1 MRLTEL
7 ILPETVVTGLASAS
21 RDELLAE
28 IVHDLGGKG
37 LIADPAATIRDLLAR
52 ETVMSTG
59 VGHGVA
65 IPHAY
70 TEGVSRLIAG
80 LYRTREPIAFGAPDE
95 ADVDLFFVV
104 LGPKESRRDHIR
116 VLARISRLIG
126 HADFREDLRR
136 AENADA
142 VTAVLRRFGER

>member
-7 ILPETVVTGLASAS
+7 IQPEAVVTGLGSTS
-21 RDELLAE
+21 RDELLAA
-28 IVHDLGGKG
+28 IVGDLDAKG
-37 LIADPAATIRDLLAR
+37 FVADREAIARDLLAR

-59 VGHGVA
+59 VGNGVA

-70 TEGVSRLIAG
+70 TNGVKRLIAG
-80 LYRTREPIAFGAPDE
+80 LYRTREPIPFGAPDD
-95 ADVDLFFVV
+95 AGVDLFFIV

-116 VLARISRLIG
+116 VLARVSRLIG
-126 HADFREDLRR
+126 HVDFREDLRR
-136 AENADA
+136 AEDAQA

>member
-7 ILPETVVTGLASAS
+7 IQPEAVVTGLDSTS
-21 RDELLAE
+21 RDELLAA
-28 IVHDLGGKG
+28 IVGDLDAKG
-37 LIADPAATIRDLLAR
+37 FIADREATARDLLAR

-59 VGHGVA
+59 VGNGVA

-70 TEGVSRLIAG
+70 TNGVKRLIAG
-80 LYRTREPIAFGAPDE
+80 LYRTREPIPFGAPDD
-95 ADVDLFFVV
+95 AGVDLFFIV

-116 VLARISRLIG
+116 VLARVSRLIG
-126 HADFREDLRR
+126 HVDFREDLRR
-136 AENADA
+136 AEDAQA

>member
-7 ILPETVVTGLASAS
+7 ILPETVVTGLAPTS
-21 RDELLAE
+21 RDELLVS
-28 IVHDLGGKG
+28 IVDDLVAKG
-37 LIADPAATIRDLLAR
+37 LIADGESTARDLVAR
-52 ETVMSTG
+52 EDVMSTG
-59 VGHGVA
+59 VGNGVA

-70 TEGVSRLIAG
+70 TDGVERLIAG
-80 LYRTREPIAFGAPDE
+80 LYRTREPISFGAPDE
-95 ADVDLFFVV
+95 AGVDLFFIV

-116 VLARISRLIG
+116 VLARISRLIS

>member
-7 ILPETVVTGLASAS
+7 IQPEAVVTGLDSTS
-21 RDELLAE
+21 RDELLAA
-28 IVHDLGGKG
+28 IVGDLDAKG
-37 LIADPAATIRDLLAR
+37 LIADREATARDLLAR

-59 VGHGVA
+59 VGNGVA

-70 TEGVSRLIAG
+70 TNGVKRLIAG
-80 LYRTREPIAFGAPDE
+80 LYRTRQPIPFGAPDD
-95 ADVDLFFVV
+95 AGVDLFFIV

-116 VLARISRLIG
+116 VLARVSRLIG
-126 HADFREDLRR
+126 HVDFREDLRR
-136 AENADA
+136 AEDAQA

>member
-7 ILPETVVTGLASAS
+7 ILPETVVTGVASTS
-21 RDELLAE
+21 RDELLAA
-28 IVHDLGGKG
+28 IVDDLVAKG
-37 LIADPAATIRDLLAR
+37 FIDNREATARDLVAR
-52 ETVMSTG
+52 EVVMSTG

-70 TEGVSRLIAG
+70 TDGVKRLIAG
-80 LYRTREPIAFGAPDE
+80 VYRTREPIPFAAPDE
-95 ADVDLFFVV
+95 AGVDLFFVV

-116 VLARISRLIG
+116 LLAKISRLIG

-136 AENADA
+136 ADDAAA

>member
-7 ILPETVVTGLASAS
+7 ILPETVVTGVASAS

-28 IVHDLGGKG
+28 IVHDLAGKG
-37 LIADPAATIRDLLAR
+37 LIGDPAATMRDLLAR

-70 TEGVSRLIAG
+70 TEGVARLIAG
-80 LYRTREPIAFGAPDE
+80 LFRTREPIAFGAPDE
-95 ADVDLFFVV
+95 AGVDLFFVV
-104 LGPKESRRDHIR
+104 LGPKESR
-116 VLARISRLIG
+116 
-126 HADFREDLRR
+126 
-136 AENADA
+136 
-142 VTAVLRRFGER
+142 

>member
-28 IVHDLGGKG
+28 VVHDLHTKG
-37 LIADPAATIRDLLAR
+37 LIGDPASTMRDLVAR

-70 TEGVSRLIAG
+70 TDGVVRLIAG
-80 LYRTREPIAFGAPDE
+80 LYRTLEPIPFGAPDE
-95 ADVDLFFVV
+95 VAVDLFFVV

-126 HADFREDLRR
+126 HADFRDDLRR
-136 AENADA
+136 AEHADA